1 MTRTDGADAPI
12 RIAVVGHTNAGKTSL
27 LRTLTRRVDF
37 GEVSQRPGT
46 TRHVERVDLMV
57 DGRPAVRFF
66 DTPGL
71 EDAVSLREHIARD
84 ARGGNEGQS
93 AAVTPPDRIRRF
105 LEGPEARGSF
115 EQEAKVLRTLLDVD
129 AAFLVIDAREP
140 VLPKFR
146 DEIELIGSC
155 ARPVLPVLNFVRD
168 ADSRESEWR
177 ALLAAYGLHAVVR
190 FDAAAPFVGA
200 ERDLYQDLVTLLRDR
215 RFELRAV
222 ADFLDGEAARRRQSA
237 AERIAELVVDAAAT
251 RRTVTA
257 AEFADPA
264 RRAPAIAA
272 LRQAISDKAQRCATD
287 LLTLHGFR
295 ENDASEAPLPV
306 LDGRWS
312 MDFFSPEA
320 MKDAGVRL
328 GQGAAVGAALG
339 VMADVALGGLS
350 LGAGAALGGTLGGAL
365 MQGWGPLGRKLANR
379 LRDVRELSVE
389 DQVLVVLLAW
399 QLELLRALETR
410 GHAATTRL
418 AVDAPSSVGLLPAAR
433 VAEVVKA
440 LRPARS
446 HPDWEVGEKPR
457 WHGVSGTAQR
467 MTIVNTVA
475 TVVRQLV
482 DTSPAAVQSANPS
495 RLSTE
500 T

>member
-1 MTRTDGADAPI
+1 MNPI

-46 TRHVERVDLMV
+46 TRHVERVDLLT
-57 DGRPAVRFF
+57 DGRAAVRFF

-71 EDAVSLREHIARD
+71 EDAVSLREHIARID
-84 ARGGNEGQS
+84 QGS
-93 AAVTPPDRIRRF
+93 TPPDRIRRF
-105 LEGPEARGSF
+105 LESPEAHGSF

-168 ADSRESEWR
+168 AQSREDEWR

-200 ERDLYQDLVTLLRDR
+200 ERNLYQDLVTLLRER
-215 RFELRAV
+215 RADLDAIV
-222 ADFLDGEAARRRQSA
+222 AFLDSEA
-237 AERIAELVVDAAAT
+237 AERRRSACARIADLLVDAAAT
-251 RRTVTA
+251 RRTVSA
-257 AEFADPA
+257 DDFADPA
-264 RRAPAIAA
+264 RRAPAVAA
-272 LRQAISDKAQRCATD
+272 LRQAISDKAQRCATG
-287 LLTLHGFR
+287 LLALYGFR

-306 LDGRWS
+306 LEGRWS

-365 MQGWGPLGRKLANR
+365 MQGWGPFGRKVANR
-379 LRDVRELSVE
+379 LRDMRELGIE
-389 DQVLVVLLAW
+389 DPVLTVLLAW
-399 QLELLRALETR
+399 QLDLLRALEKR
-410 GHAATTRL
+410 GHAATQRVAL
-418 AVDAPSSVGLLPAAR
+418 DASSFAARWPAAR
-433 VAEVVKA
+433 LAEVVRE

-446 HPDWEVGEKPR
+446 HPEWEA
-457 WHGVSGTAQR
+457 SGRGAQR
-467 MTIVNTVA
+467 MTLVNNVA
-475 TVVRQLV
+475 IRVSMAFSDASSQ
-482 DTSPAAVQSANPS
+482 
-495 RLSTE
+495 
-500 T
+500 

>member
-1 MTRTDGADAPI
+1 MKPAERDEAPI

-27 LRTLTRRVDF
+27 LRTLTRRIDF

-46 TRHVERVDLMV
+46 TRHVERVDLLV
-57 DGRPAVRFF
+57 DGHAAVRFF

-71 EDAVSLREHIARD
+71 EDAVSLKEHIDSDRD
-84 ARGGNEGQS
+84 VS
-93 AAVTPPDRIRRF
+93 TPPDRIRRF
-105 LEGPEARGSF
+105 LDGPEAHGVF

-168 ADSRESEWR
+168 AKSREPEWR
-177 ALLAAYGLHAVVR
+177 ALLAAYGMHAVVR

-200 ERDLYQDLVTLLRDR
+200 ERDLYQDLVTLLRER
-215 RFELRAV
+215 RGELAKV
-222 ADFLDGEAARRRQSA
+222 TSFLDRQVVQRRESA
-237 AERIAELVVDAAAT
+237 AARIAELLVDAAAT
-251 RRTVTA
+251 RRTVA
-257 AEFADPA
+257 ADDFADPA
-264 RRAPAIAA
+264 RRLPAVSA
-272 LRQAISDKAQRCATD
+272 LQQSISDKAQRCASD
-287 LLTLHGFR
+287 LLSLYGFR
-295 ENDASEAPLPV
+295 ENDANEAPLPV
-306 LDGRWS
+306 LEGRWS

-365 MQGWGPLGRKLANR
+365 AQGWGPVGRKVVNR

-389 DQVLVVLLAW
+389 EPVLAVLLAW
-399 QLELLRALETR
+399 QLDLLHSLETR
-410 GHAATTRL
+410 GHAATQRVV
-418 AVDAPSSVGLLPAAR
+418 VDPSPSAARPAAQLTDVLR
-433 VAEVVKA
+433 A
-440 LRPARS
+440 LRRARS
-446 HPDWEVGEKPR
+446 HPDWENSARPR
-457 WHGVSGTAQR
+457 WRADSGSAQR
-467 MTIVNTVA
+467 SAVVETVA
-475 TVVRQLV
+475 
-482 DTSPAAVQSANPS
+482 AAVLLLAGSPTSSGAA
-495 RLSTE
+495 
-500 T
+500 

>member
-1 MTRTDGADAPI
+1 MNPI

-46 TRHVERVDLMV
+46 TRHVERVDLRIQ
-57 DGRPAVRFF
+57 GRVAVRFF

-71 EDAVSLREHIARD
+71 EDAVSLREHIARID
-84 ARGGNEGQS
+84 QVS
-93 AAVTPPDRIRRF
+93 TPPDRIRRF
-105 LEGPEARGSF
+105 LEGPEAHGSF
-115 EQEAKVLRTLLDVD
+115 EQEAKVLRTLLDAD

-168 ADSRESEWR
+168 ARSREAEWR

-200 ERDLYQDLVTLLRDR
+200 ERDLYQDLVTLLRER
-215 RFELRAV
+215 RAELGEIA
-222 ADFLDGEAARRRQSA
+222 AFLDNEVAGRRRDA
-237 AERIAELVVDAAAT
+237 CTRIAELLIDAAAT
-251 RRTVTA
+251 RRTVA
-257 AEFADPA
+257 ASDFADPA
-264 RRAPAIAA
+264 RREPAVAA
-272 LRQAISDKAQRCATD
+272 LRQAIADKAQRCASD
-287 LLTLHGFR
+287 LLALYGFR
-295 ENDASEAPLPV
+295 ENDASESPLPA
-306 LDGRWS
+306 LEGRWS

-350 LGAGAALGGTLGGAL
+350 LGAGAALGGTLGGAV

-389 DQVLVVLLAW
+389 DPVLMVLLAW
-399 QLELLRALETR
+399 QLDLLCALENR
-410 GHAATTRL
+410 GHAATQRL
-418 AVDAPSSVGLLPAAR
+418 ALDASESGSRWPAAR
-433 VAEVVKA
+433 LADVVRE

-446 HPDWEVGEKPR
+446 HPEWESNGR
-457 WHGVSGTAQR
+457 GAQR
-467 MTIVNTVA
+467 MTLVHNVA
-475 TVVRQLV
+475 TSVSMAFSNASV
-482 DTSPAAVQSANPS
+482 P
-495 RLSTE
+495 
-500 T
+500 

>member
-1 MTRTDGADAPI
+1 MNPI

-27 LRTLTRRVDF
+27 LRTLTRRIDF

-46 TRHVERVDLMV
+46 TRHVERVDLRV
-57 DGRPAVRFF
+57 VGRVAVRFF

-71 EDAVSLREHIARD
+71 EDAVSLREHIARI
-84 ARGGNEGQS
+84 EQTS
-93 AAVTPPDRIRRF
+93 TPPERIRRF
-105 LEGPEARGSF
+105 LESPEAHGSF

-168 ADSRESEWR
+168 AHSREAEWR

-200 ERDLYQDLVTLLRDR
+200 ERDLYQDLVTLLRER
-215 RFELRAV
+215 RTELAEIS
-222 ADFLDGEAARRRQSA
+222 AFLDNEVVQRRRSA
-237 AERIAELVVDAAAT
+237 SERIAELLVDAAAT
-251 RRTVTA
+251 RRTVA
-257 AEFADPA
+257 AGDFADPV
-264 RRAPAIAA
+264 RREPAVAA
-272 LRQAISDKAQRCATD
+272 LRQAISDKAQRCATE
-287 LLTLHGFR
+287 LLALYGFR
-295 ENDASEAPLPV
+295 ENDANEAPLPA
-306 LDGRWS
+306 LEGRWS

-320 MKDAGVRL
+320 MRDAGVRL
-328 GQGAAVGAALG
+328 GQGAALGAALG

-365 MQGWGPLGRKLANR
+365 MQGWGPLGRKVANR

-389 DQVLVVLLAW
+389 DPVLVVLLAW
-399 QLELLRALETR
+399 QLDLLQALERR
-410 GHAATTRL
+410 GHAATQRVVL
-418 AVDAPSSVGLLPAAR
+418 DASPAAPRWPAAR
-433 VAEVVKA
+433 LAEVVRE

-446 HPDWEVGEKPR
+446 HPNWESTGR
-457 WHGVSGTAQR
+457 GAQR
-467 MTIVNTVA
+467 MALVNNVA
-475 TVVRQLV
+475 TSVSMAYS
-482 DTSPAAVQSANPS
+482 TASPQ
-495 RLSTE
+495 
-500 T
+500 